1 MTRRAVLLDRDG
13 TLNARPRP
21 HQYVR
26 SAKEFVWLPGARE
39 SLARLA
45 GAGYVLAVVSNQ
57 RGVAQGLVTSQTLG
71 DIERRIDADL
81 CVFGCRISSFR
92 YCPHEIAD
100 DCSCRKPRPGM
111 LLDLAREL
119 SLDLA
124 QSWVIGDSETDVLAG
139 HAAGCRT
146 ALVGAAPSFSH
157 PDIVAPSI
165 AAAGELIAAN

>member
-13 TLNARPRP
+13 TLNARPAP

-26 SAKEFVWLPGARE
+26 SAEPFVWLPGARE
-39 SLARLA
+39 ALARLA
-45 GAGYVLAVVSNQ
+45 GAGFLLAVVSNQ
-57 RGVAQGLVTSQTLG
+57 RGVARGVVTPQTLD

-81 CVFGCRISSFR
+81 RAFGCRISSFR

-100 DCSCRKPRPGM
+100 DCTCRKPRPGM

-119 SLDLA
+119 SFDLA
-124 QSWVIGDSETDVLAG
+124 RSWVIGDSDTDVLAG

-146 ALVGAAPSFSH
+146 ALVGATPSVSE

-165 AAAGELIAAN
+165 AAAGEIIVAN